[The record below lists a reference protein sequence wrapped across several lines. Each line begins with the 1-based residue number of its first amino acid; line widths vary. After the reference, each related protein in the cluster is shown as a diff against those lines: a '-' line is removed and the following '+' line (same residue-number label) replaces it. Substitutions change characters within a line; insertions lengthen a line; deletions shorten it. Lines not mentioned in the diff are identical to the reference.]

1 MHKGNIM
8 NKGNFKE
15 KKNLIEEEVREEL
28 HREKAE
34 VKEAIK
40 HTKRSKVILSLL
52 KLLLLF
58 TIVIAVPVYI
68 VFCHRDFIT
77 SFDSIEDVVSFL
89 ENYKTESILV
99 YIAMQAVQIIIS
111 VIPGQAFQ
119 FAAGILWGFFLG
131 LLFSLIGAFV
141 GTTISFYLAK
151 LLGRD
156 AMHLLFTEEKMNWFV
171 EKLNSRKA
179 YTIVFL
185 IYLIPGLP
193 KDIMSYAA
201 GISSMNFKAFLI
213 FSMIGRTPAMSG
225 SLLIGALYFSGHY
238 GIMIAIGVFALAAFV
253 LCIVFRKKISN
264 YIDKL
269 YEKVTED

>member
-1 MHKGNIM
+1 MK
-8 NKGNFKE
+8 KGNFKE

-40 HTKRSKVILSLL
+40 HTKRSKVVLSIL

-58 TIVIAVPVYI
+58 TIVIAIPVYI
-68 VFCHRDFIT
+68 VFYHRDFIT

-156 AMHLLFTEEKMNWFV
+156 AMHLLF
-171 EKLNSRKA
+171 
-179 YTIVFL
+179 IFL

-238 GIMIAIGVFALAAFV
+238 GMMIAIGVFAVAAFV

>member
-1 MHKGNIM
+1 MK
-8 NKGNFKE
+8 KGNFKE

-40 HTKRSKVILSLL
+40 HTKRSKVVLSIL

-58 TIVIAVPVYI
+58 TIVIAIPVYI

-119 FAAGILWGFFLG
+119 FAAGILWGVLPSASG
-131 LLFSLIGAFV
+131 
-141 GTTISFYLAK
+141 
-151 LLGRD
+151 
-156 AMHLLFTEEKMNWFV
+156 EE
-171 EKLNSRKA
+171 E
-179 YTIVFL
+179 T
-185 IYLIPGLP
+185 
-193 KDIMSYAA
+193 
-201 GISSMNFKAFLI
+201 
-213 FSMIGRTPAMSG
+213 G
-225 SLLIGALYFSGHY
+225 SL
-238 GIMIAIGVFALAAFV
+238 
-253 LCIVFRKKISN
+253 RP
-264 YIDKL
+264 
-269 YEKVTED
+269 